1 MPATMTTQQHNKQTH
16 TTQHKSTPNN
26 RNTKIQF

>member
-26 RNTKIQF
+26 CNTIQY